1 MPRYRYK
8 AYDSAGALK
17 SGELDA
23 VSDRGVVD
31 QLRAA
36 GLYPV
41 ETSAQVGDAGQ
52 TRWWERDLFASRALP
67 PPSLALLTRE
77 LATLVEADV
86 TLDEALRI
94 VMLQP
99 MGGRVRKA
107 AEETLTH
114 VLEGASLSEAM
125 ERQGRFGEFYCS
137 MVRAGETSGNLSEVL
152 SQLASFL
159 ERSVET
165 RARIRSALVYPLVL
179 VVMAIGALVLIATVL
194 LPTIVPIFRDAGAQ
208 PPFIIQRALS
218 AQAALSEHWMAF
230 ALVCTFAIVG
240 LVALSQNAQTRTA
253 WHRLLL
259 KIPLFGGLVT
269 MAETAKLA
277 RTLSSLISSGVPM
290 LSALRI
296 TGGIAGNAGFAASL
310 SESAEEVR
318 EGRMLSQALHKGDV
332 FPSLMLRLIA
342 IGEQTGRLAP
352 MLRHVEKIY
361 ESQLQRRIDQL
372 LTLLTPALTIMIGV
386 MVGGLIISVMSAI
399 LSINELAF
407 K

>member
-23 VSDRGVVD
+23 ASDSGVVD

-41 ETSAQVGDAGQ
+41 EAIQQHGAGK
-52 TRWWERDLFASRALP
+52 TRWWERELFEARALP
-67 PPSLALLTRE
+67 PPSLALFARE

-86 TLDEALRI
+86 VLDEALRI
-94 VMLQP
+94 VILQP

-107 AEETLTH
+107 AEEALTH

-152 SQLASFL
+152 GQLASFL

-165 RARIRSALVYPLVL
+165 QARIRSALVYPLVL

-194 LPTIVPIFRDAGAQ
+194 LPTIVPIFKDTGAQ
-208 PPFIIQRALS
+208 PPFIVQRILN
-218 AQAALSEHWMAF
+218 AQAALSEHWIVFSVIF
-230 ALVCTFAIVG
+230 ASAAIG
-240 LVALSQNAQTRTA
+240 LVALSQNTQVRTA
-253 WHRLLL
+253 WHQLLL
-259 KIPLFGGLVT
+259 GTPLVGALVT

-277 RTLSSLISSGVPM
+277 RTLASLISSGVPM

-296 TGGIAGNAGFAASL
+296 AGSIAGNVGFTAAL
-310 SESAEEVR
+310 AVAAEEVR
-318 EGRMLSQALHKGDV
+318 EGRMLSQALRKGDV

-342 IGEQTGRLAP
+342 IGEETGRLEP
-352 MLRHVEKIY
+352 MLRHVEKVF
-361 ESQLQRRIDQL
+361 ESQLRRRIDQM
-372 LTLLTPALTIMIGV
+372 LTLLAPTLTIVIGV
-386 MVGGLIISVMSAI
+386 IVGGLIMSVMSAI

>member
-179 VVMAIGALVLIATVL
+179 VVMAIGALVLIATVCC
-194 LPTIVPIFRDAGAQ
+194 RQ
-208 PPFIIQRALS
+208 
-218 AQAALSEHWMAF
+218 
-230 ALVCTFAIVG
+230 
-240 LVALSQNAQTRTA
+240 
-253 WHRLLL
+253 
-259 KIPLFGGLVT
+259 
-269 MAETAKLA
+269 
-277 RTLSSLISSGVPM
+277 SSLFFG
-290 LSALRI
+290 
-296 TGGIAGNAGFAASL
+296 
-310 SESAEEVR
+310 
-318 EGRMLSQALHKGDV
+318 
-332 FPSLMLRLIA
+332 
-342 IGEQTGRLAP
+342 
-352 MLRHVEKIY
+352 
-361 ESQLQRRIDQL
+361 
-372 LTLLTPALTIMIGV
+372 TPALSRRSSSNAP
-386 MVGGLIISVMSAI
+386 SVPKLRCPSTGSPS
-399 LSINELAF
+399 L
-407 K
+407 